1 MSMLE
6 NAAASIRLG
15 VEDFQAAAKDEAR
28 VLSAIRNLTAGLLLL
43 FKVKLQA
50 LSPPGSNESLLKQN
64 VTPGLDHDGNP
75 IWIGSG
81 SKTVD
86 VHSIIQRLKGLGVDD
101 VDWTRLETL
110 SRLRNDVEH
119 YFSPHSSSVLLQAM
133 EVSFHLIQQF
143 APKYLGKSPLQ
154 LLGADLW
161 AFLIKQNAFYSHEL
175 HVCQVASKAIV
186 WPTALLAESA
196 KGLRC
201 PSCRSELIKPQEPLT
216 SPPDTSFV
224 CTSCGTDTTYQKAVE
239 SILVTRHYR
248 DIYVTATQGGE
259 PPLERCSRCKHR
271 TYIVDEA
278 FCALCLRD
286 TPELGCVQCG
296 GALDDDYDIEAE
308 PGRLCAYC
316 RHVAEMD

>member
-1 MSMLE
+1 MSMLD

-28 VLSAIRNLTAGLLLL
+28 ALSAIRNLTAGLLLL

-50 LSPPGSNESLLKQN
+50 LSPPGSKESFLKQS
-64 VTPGLDHDGNP
+64 VTPGLDNNGNP

-86 VHSIIQRLKGLGVDD
+86 VHSIIQRLKGLGVCG

-110 SRLRNDVEH
+110 TRLRNDVEH
-119 YFSPHSSSVLLQAM
+119 YFSQHPSSVLLETM
-133 EVSFHLIQQF
+133 EASFHLIQQF
-143 APKYLGKSPLQ
+143 VPKYLEKSPPQ

-161 AFLIKQNAFYSHEL
+161 EFLIKQNAFYTHEL
-175 HVCQVASKAIV
+175 HVCQEASKVIT
-186 WPTALLAESA
+186 WPNPLLAESA
-196 KGLRC
+196 RGLRC
-201 PSCRSELIKPQEPLT
+201 PSCRSELIKPLAPLT
-216 SPPDTSFV
+216 QPPETSFV
-224 CTSCGTDTTYQKAVE
+224 CTSCGAVATYQEAVE

-248 DIYVTATQGGE
+248 DLYVTATQGGE

-278 FCALCLRD
+278 FCALCQED
-286 TPELGCVQCG
+286 SPELGCVQCG
-296 GALDDDYDIEAE
+296 GALDDDFDIEAE
-308 PGRLCAYC
+308 LGRICAYC
-316 RHVAEMD
+316 RHFAEMD